1 MEKKARFEQA
11 FPGIAQ
17 AVKDYNNWSLS
28 ASIMIDLSDCHVWA
42 YVFIS
47 DTDYKVYHDSRV
59 VPILG
64 KSGMWGPHTKI
75 SAHSIIEAMSQES
88 WISDKVA
95 MCNVTLEQQKVNVD
109 LAKAIQKIA
118 RELL

>member
-1 MEKKARFEQA
+1 MNKQARIEQA

-28 ASIMIDLSDCHVWA
+28 ASIMIDLSDRTIWA
-42 YVFIS
+42 DVFIS

-64 KSGMWGPHTKI
+64 KSGAWGPYTKI
-75 SAHSIIEAMSQES
+75 SARSILAEMADEF

-95 MCNVTLEQQKVNVD
+95 MCNVTLEQQKVNID
-109 LAKAIQKIA
+109 LAKNIQKIA